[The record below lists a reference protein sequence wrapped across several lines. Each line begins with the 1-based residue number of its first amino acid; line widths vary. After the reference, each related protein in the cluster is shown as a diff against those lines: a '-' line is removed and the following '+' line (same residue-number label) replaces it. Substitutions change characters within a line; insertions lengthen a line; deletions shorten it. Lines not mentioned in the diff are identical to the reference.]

1 MGEES
6 EKGKKDTL
14 GKTPTWE
21 GYYKGETEA
30 PPSAFEDYLKDCG
43 IEKRWEDEY

>member
-1 MGEES
+1 MGEEFVN
-6 EKGKKDTL
+6 EGKETAE
-14 GKTPTWE
+14 KTPTWE

-43 IEKRWEDEY
+43 MEKR